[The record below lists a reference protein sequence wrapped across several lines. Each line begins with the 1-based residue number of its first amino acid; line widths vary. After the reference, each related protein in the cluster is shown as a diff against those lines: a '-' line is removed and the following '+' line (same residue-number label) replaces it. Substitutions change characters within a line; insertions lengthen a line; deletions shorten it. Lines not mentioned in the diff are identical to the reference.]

1 MVQKSPKAAPVEPAA
16 LASVRPSVQPS
27 MQPSMQAK
35 AARGRPRAYDPQDAL
50 NRATAAFWR
59 AGYSATSL
67 DALSE
72 ATGMNRPS
80 LYGAFGDKRALYL
93 ATLERYTGLGRA
105 AMQAALAPGHPLPN
119 SLMRVYDTALD
130 FYFPFGET
138 AHGCFLIG
146 TAATESVTDEEVRA
160 RLADGL
166 REFDHQFELR
176 FKRAQAEGEIGI
188 ETKPAMLAKL
198 ASAILH
204 TLALRSRA
212 GDTRATLRATA
223 LAGVGMICGKA
234 PKAPQQ
240 AIAKR
245 R

>member
-1 MVQKSPKAAPVEPAA
+1 MVQKSPKAAPDEPAA
-16 LASVRPSVQPS
+16 QSSVLSSLQP
-27 MQPSMQAK
+27 K

-50 NRATAAFWR
+50 HRATAAFWR

-93 ATLERYTGLGRA
+93 ATLDRYIGLGRA
-105 AMQAALAPGHPLPN
+105 AMQAALAPGHPLRD
-119 SLMRVYDTALD
+119 SLLRVYDSALD
-130 FYFPFGET
+130 FYFPTGET

-146 TAATESVTDEEVRA
+146 TAATESVTDEEVRM
-160 RLADGL
+160 RLREGL

-176 FKRAQAEGEIGI
+176 FKRAQAEGEIGV
-188 ETKPAMLAKL
+188 EAKPAMLAKL
-198 ASAILH
+198 ASAVLH

-212 GDTRATLRATA
+212 GDTRAALRATA
-223 LAGVGMICGKA
+223 LAGVEMICGPARKA
-234 PKAPQQ
+234 ARPA
-240 AIAKR
+240 R
-245 R
+245 TR